1 MHGHQLTFYTLQQRM
16 HGHQPLTQWL
26 LTLAH
31 EMGLRGATLTGA
43 LQGLGH
49 DGQYHATTLFDV
61 ADQPVQITL
70 VLTPDEEQGLME
82 RLNAESVQLFYTR
95 SPVEFG
101 TTGHPGNNAPT
112 PTHAKD

>member
-1 MHGHQLTFYTLQQRM
+1 MQGYQLTFYTLQQRM
-16 HGHQPLTQWL
+16 HGHEPLTQWL
-26 LTLAH
+26 LNLTH

-70 VLTPDEEQGLME
+70 VLTAEEE
-82 RLNAESVQLFYTR
+82 RQLIQRLDAESVQLFYTR

-101 TTGHPGNNAPT
+101 TTGQHPPFSSEA
-112 PTHAKD
+112 